1 MCLQQEYFGLEFFW
15 IQMRCFCPAQ
25 GRIFCECF
33 INRDMN
39 RATGRGYDTLNQE
52 RGVGV
57 DYMFKEV

>member
-1 MCLQQEYFGLEFFW
+1 MYVSSARIFWSGILW

-25 GRIFCECF
+25 GRIFWECF

-39 RATGRGYDTLNQE
+39 RATGRGYDTMNQE

-57 DYMFKEV
+57 DYMFK